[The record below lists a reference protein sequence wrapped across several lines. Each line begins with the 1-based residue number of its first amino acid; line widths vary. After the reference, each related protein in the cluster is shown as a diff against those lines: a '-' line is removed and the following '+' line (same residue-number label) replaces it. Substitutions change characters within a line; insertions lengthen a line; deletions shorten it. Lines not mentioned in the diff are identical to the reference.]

1 MTENPKDCP
10 YDEAF
15 FNYTMRIT
23 MSSARDIV
31 ALMRRVLPLESVLDV
46 GCAQGVWLKAWRDS
60 GVMDCDGIDGD
71 HVPRDGMLI
80 DETAFTPADLSQG
93 VSLGRTFDLVQSLEV
108 AEHLPPDAAET
119 FVATLVAHGRLVLF
133 SAAPPGQGGLN
144 HVN

>member
-71 HVPRDGMLI
+71 HECAKGQRHGVHPNIAQITG
-80 DETAFTPADLSQG
+80 PAGPHLQG
-93 VSLGRTFDLVQSLEV
+93 SCALRRHQGR
-108 AEHLPPDAAET
+108 
-119 FVATLVAHGRLVLF
+119 
-133 SAAPPGQGGLN
+133 QGG
-144 HVN
+144 